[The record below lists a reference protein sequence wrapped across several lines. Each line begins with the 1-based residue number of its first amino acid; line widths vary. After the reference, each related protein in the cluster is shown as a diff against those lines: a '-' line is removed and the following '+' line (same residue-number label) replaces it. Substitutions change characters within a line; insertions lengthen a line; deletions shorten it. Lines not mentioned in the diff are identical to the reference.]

1 MCVYVCICVCGVN
14 VCLCVWCVHVS
25 VSLHN
30 TRCKSCIQ
38 SASYCAA
45 AKINPAEFYILRFLK
60 HSHFVYPPLQLDVT
74 EGYKVHNFELRNS
87 NLIFIF

>member
-45 AKINPAEFYILRFLK
+45 AKINPAEFYILRF
-60 HSHFVYPPLQLDVT
+60 
-74 EGYKVHNFELRNS
+74 
-87 NLIFIF
+87 